1 MLATASPAELAKF
14 RLRRGDVLITKDS
27 EEWDD
32 IAVASF
38 VTQDFD
44 DVACGYHLAQVRAD
58 EDIMEPEYLFRAF
71 QASGVSE
78 QFHVAANGVTRFG
91 IAAGAIG
98 AVEFPVPPME
108 EQRAIAAFLARETSR
123 IDALVA
129 KKRQLIAQ
137 LQDKR
142 RALVDEVFSSDRHPG
157 WRRERLKFSTSFVTS
172 GSRGWAEFYSDDG
185 AVFIRIGNLSRDSI
199 DLDLSDI
206 RRVTPPAGTEGERTR
221 ARAGD
226 VLVSVTAYVGSVG
239 VVPVGLDE
247 AYVNQHTALV
257 RLRADTLAP
266 RWLAY
271 CLFSCFGQEQ
281 FERSLYGGTKDG
293 LSLEDVQNLLIVKPP
308 QHEQKAV
315 VASLDT
321 STSQLARVASTVE
334 GAVERLRE
342 YRSALI
348 TAAVTGAID
357 VRNLPEGTSCQ

>member
-1 MLATASPAELAKF
+1 
-14 RLRRGDVLITKDS
+14 
-27 EEWDD
+27 
-32 IAVASF
+32 
-38 VTQDFD
+38 
-44 DVACGYHLAQVRAD
+44 
-58 EDIMEPEYLFRAF
+58 
-71 QASGVSE
+71 
-78 QFHVAANGVTRFG
+78 
-91 IAAGAIG
+91 
-98 AVEFPVPPME
+98 
-108 EQRAIAAFLARETSR
+108 
-123 IDALVA
+123 
-129 KKRQLIAQ
+129 
-137 LQDKR
+137 
-142 RALVDEVFSSDRHPG
+142 
-157 WRRERLKFSTSFVTS
+157 
-172 GSRGWAEFYSDDG
+172 
-185 AVFIRIGNLSRDSI
+185 
-199 DLDLSDI
+199 
-206 RRVTPPAGTEGERTR
+206 
-221 ARAGD
+221 